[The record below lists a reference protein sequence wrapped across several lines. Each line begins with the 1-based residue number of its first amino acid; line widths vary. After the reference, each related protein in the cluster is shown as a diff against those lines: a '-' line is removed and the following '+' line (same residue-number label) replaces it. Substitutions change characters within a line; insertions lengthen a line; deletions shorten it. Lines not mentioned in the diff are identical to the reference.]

1 MIWNF
6 GDIFDALLE
15 VLPKEYPA
23 LIHGSRAT
31 SWGDLDR
38 RSNNLVKS
46 MYRNGAKA
54 GDRVCFYMRNRSE
67 YMETLIACFR
77 GRLTHVNVNYRYV
90 AEEIKYIIEN
100 SNATV
105 VVYAEE
111 FREIIDTLQ
120 DQLPNVKQWIEIE
133 DQSPPKSKTSYEFL
147 VQDSHSVSTTAE
159 RSPSDQLFIY
169 TGGTTGLPKAVMWDH
184 HNLREALLL
193 AARAIGPV
201 PENIEELKEK
211 VLLEGPGERMIPACP
226 LMHGTGLLTAI
237 NAICNGGTVITLES
251 PSLDAPEILQAIEEH
266 KVNSITIVGD
276 AFAQPIL
283 TELDKNP
290 ERYDLSSLKSVISS
304 GVMWSQESKKHLLRY
319 IPQAAL
325 ADSFGS
331 SEALGFGTS
340 ITTAEH
346 SSSTAKFITN
356 DYCKVFDEDNNE
368 IPRGSEKPGFIAFGG
383 PIPVGYY
390 GDKAKTAKTFKTI
403 NGHRY
408 SIPGD
413 YCTVAKDGTLTLLG
427 RGSSCINSAGEKIYP
442 EEVEEVIKRHHEVRD
457 VLVVGV
463 PDPRWGQIV
472 VAVVELENGFTLD
485 EDRLKDFASQA
496 LARYKLPKAI
506 FTGGPPFRAP
516 NGKANYKQISEYA
529 TQLMAANKGAN

>member
-1 MIWNF
+1 
-6 GDIFDALLE
+6 
-15 VLPKEYPA
+15 
-23 LIHGSRAT
+23 
-31 SWGDLDR
+31 
-38 RSNNLVKS
+38 
-46 MYRNGAKA
+46 
-54 GDRVCFYMRNRSE
+54 
-67 YMETLIACFR
+67 
-77 GRLTHVNVNYRYV
+77 
-90 AEEIKYIIEN
+90 
-100 SNATV
+100 
-105 VVYAEE
+105 
-111 FREIIDTLQ
+111 
-120 DQLPNVKQWIEIE
+120 
-133 DQSPPKSKTSYEFL
+133 
-147 VQDSHSVSTTAE
+147 
-159 RSPSDQLFIY
+159 
-169 TGGTTGLPKAVMWDH
+169 MWDH

-201 PENIEELKEK
+201 PENIEELKKK
-211 VLLEGPGERMIPACP
+211 VVLEGPGETMIPACP

-237 NAICNGGTVITLES
+237 NAICNGGTVVTLES
-251 PSLDAPEILQAIEEH
+251 PSLDAPEILHAIEKY

-283 TELDKNP
+283 AELDKNP
-290 ERYDLSSLKSVISS
+290 ELYDLSSLNSVISS
-304 GVMWSQESKKHLLRY
+304 GVMWSQESKKRLLNY

-356 DYCKVFDEDNNE
+356 DYCKVFDEDDKE
-368 IPRGSEKPGFIAFGG
+368 IPRGSDKPGFIAFGG
-383 PIPVGYY
+383 PMPVGYY
-390 GDKAKTAKTFKTI
+390 GDDAKTAKTFKTI

-442 EEVEEVIKRHHEVRD
+442 EEVEEIIKKHHEVKD
-457 VLVVGV
+457 ALVVGV

-472 VAVVELENGFTLD
+472 VAVVELKNGFTLD

-506 FTGGPPFRAP
+506 FSGGPPFRAP

-529 TQLMAANKGAN
+529 TQLVAAKKEAN